1 METNFAD
8 PPFQEIEI
16 NFGKEKKFC
25 STHSSKGEIGTAT
38 CLKQLRAPAEISFL
52 IHKLQTAD
60 FKMPQL

>member
-16 NFGKEKKFC
+16 DFGKEKKIC

-38 CLKQLRAPAEISFL
+38 SLKQV
-52 IHKLQTAD
+52 
-60 FKMPQL
+60 